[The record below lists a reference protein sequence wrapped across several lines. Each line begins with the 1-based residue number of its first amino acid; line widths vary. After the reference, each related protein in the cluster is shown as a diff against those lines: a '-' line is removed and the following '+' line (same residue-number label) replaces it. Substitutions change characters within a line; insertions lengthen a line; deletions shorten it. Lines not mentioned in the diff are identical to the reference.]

1 MFCYIYIMNIS
12 KIFQLTEK
20 DKAAYKLLID
30 KIDLNDASKIIDMLN
45 SKLDT
50 MTTTKSLN
58 SIETDLIKYVSVL
71 VNIYQ
76 TYPDLTDSIKRRIIF
91 ALSYFCDSNDDIPD
105 VVPEIGYLDD
115 AIVARWVI
123 ESVGQELPEVSLA

>member
-1 MFCYIYIMNIS
+1 MNIS
-12 KIFQLTEK
+12 KIFQLTEE
-20 DKAAYKLLID
+20 DKAEYNLLID

-50 MTTTKSLN
+50 MTTSKSLN

-71 VNIYQ
+71 LNIYQ
-76 TYPDLTDSIKRRIIF
+76 TYPDLTDSIKRRILF
-91 ALSYFCDSNDDIPD
+91 DLSYFCDSNDDIPD

-115 AIVARWVI
+115 AVVARWVI
-123 ESVGQELPEVSLA
+123 ESIGRELPDVSLA

>member
-1 MFCYIYIMNIS
+1 MNIS
-12 KIFQLTEK
+12 KIFQLTEE
-20 DKAAYKLLID
+20 DKAEYNLLIN

-50 MTTTKSLN
+50 MTTSKSLN

-71 VNIYQ
+71 LNIYQ
-76 TYPDLTDSIKRRIIF
+76 TYPDLTDSIKRRILF

-115 AIVARWVI
+115 AVVARWVI
-123 ESVGQELPEVSLA
+123 ESIGRELPDVSLA

>member
-1 MFCYIYIMNIS
+1 MNIS
-12 KIFQLTEK
+12 KIFQLTEE
-20 DKAAYKLLID
+20 DKAEYQLLID
-30 KIDLNDASKIIDMLN
+30 KIDLNDASKIIDMLK

-50 MTTTKSLN
+50 MTTSKSLN

-71 VNIYQ
+71 LNIYQ
-76 TYPDLTDSIKRRIIF
+76 TYPDLTDSIKRRIVF

-115 AIVARWVI
+115 AVVARWVI
-123 ESVGQELPEVSLA
+123 DSVGQELPEVSLA

>member
-1 MFCYIYIMNIS
+1 MNIS
-12 KIFQLTEK
+12 KIFQLTEE
-20 DKAAYKLLID
+20 DKAKYKLLID

-50 MTTTKSLN
+50 MATSKSLN

-71 VNIYQ
+71 LNIYQ
-76 TYPDLTDSIKRRIIF
+76 TYPDLTASIKRRILF

-105 VVPEIGYLDD
+105 IVPEIGYLDD
-115 AIVARWVI
+115 AVVARWVI
-123 ESVGQELPEVSLA
+123 ESIGRELPDVSLA

>member
-1 MFCYIYIMNIS
+1 MNIS
-12 KIFQLTEK
+12 KIFQLTEE
-20 DKAAYKLLID
+20 DKAEYKLLID

-50 MTTTKSLN
+50 MTTSKSLN

-71 VNIYQ
+71 LNIYQ

-115 AIVARWVI
+115 AVVARWVI
-123 ESVGQELPEVSLA
+123 ESVVQELPEVSLA

>member
-1 MFCYIYIMNIS
+1 MNIS
-12 KIFQLTEK
+12 KIFQLTEE
-20 DKAAYKLLID
+20 DKAEYKLLID
-30 KIDLNDASKIIDMLN
+30 KIDLDEAYKIIDMLN

-50 MTTTKSLN
+50 MTTSKSLN

-71 VNIYQ
+71 LNIYQ
-76 TYPDLTDSIKRRIIF
+76 TYPDLTDSIKRRILF

-115 AIVARWVI
+115 AVVARWVI
-123 ESVGQELPEVSLA
+123 ESIGRELPDVSLA

>member
-1 MFCYIYIMNIS
+1 MNIS
-12 KIFQLTEK
+12 KIFQLTEE
-20 DKAAYKLLID
+20 DKAVYKLLID

-45 SKLDT
+45 SKLET
-50 MTTTKSLN
+50 MTTSKILN

-71 VNIYQ
+71 LNIYQ
-76 TYPDLTDSIKRRIIF
+76 TYPDLTDSIRRRIIF

-115 AIVARWVI
+115 AVVARWVI
-123 ESVGQELPEVSLA
+123 ESIGRELPDVSLA

>member
-1 MFCYIYIMNIS
+1 MNIS
-12 KIFQLTEK
+12 KIFQLTEE
-20 DKAAYKLLID
+20 DKAEYQLLID
-30 KIDLNDASKIIDMLN
+30 KIDLNDASKIINMLN

-50 MTTTKSLN
+50 MTTSKSLN

-71 VNIYQ
+71 LNIYQ

-115 AIVARWVI
+115 AVVARWVI
-123 ESVGQELPEVSLA
+123 ESVGKELPGVSLA

>member
-1 MFCYIYIMNIS
+1 MNIS
-12 KIFQLTEK
+12 KIFQLTEE
-20 DKAAYKLLID
+20 DKAEYKLLID

-50 MTTTKSLN
+50 MATSKSLN

-71 VNIYQ
+71 LNIYQ
-76 TYPDLTDSIKRRIIF
+76 TYPDLTASIKRRILF

-105 VVPEIGYLDD
+105 IVPEIGYLDD
-115 AIVARWVI
+115 AVVARWVI
-123 ESVGQELPEVSLA
+123 ESIGKELPDVSLA

>member
-1 MFCYIYIMNIS
+1 MNIS
-12 KIFQLTEK
+12 KIFQLTEE
-20 DKAAYKLLID
+20 DKADYRLLID

-50 MTTTKSLN
+50 MTTSKSLN

-71 VNIYQ
+71 LNIYQ
-76 TYPDLTDSIKRRIIF
+76 TYPDLTDSIKRRILF

-115 AIVARWVI
+115 AVVARWVI
-123 ESVGQELPEVSLA
+123 ESIGRELPDVSLA

>member
-1 MFCYIYIMNIS
+1 MNIS
-12 KIFQLTEK
+12 KIFQLTEE
-20 DKAAYKLLID
+20 DKADYKLLID

-50 MTTTKSLN
+50 MTTSKSLN

-71 VNIYQ
+71 LNIYQ
-76 TYPDLTDSIKRRIIF
+76 TYPDLTDSIKRRILF

-115 AIVARWVI
+115 AVVAKWVI
-123 ESVGQELPEVSLA
+123 ESIGRELPDVSLA

>member
-1 MFCYIYIMNIS
+1 MNIS
-12 KIFQLTEK
+12 KIFQLTEE
-20 DKAAYKLLID
+20 DKAEYNLLID

-50 MTTTKSLN
+50 MTTSKSLN

-71 VNIYQ
+71 LNIYQ
-76 TYPDLTDSIKRRIIF
+76 TYPDLTDSIKRRILF

-115 AIVARWVI
+115 AVVARWVI
-123 ESVGQELPEVSLA
+123 ESVGRELPDVSLA

>member
-1 MFCYIYIMNIS
+1 MNIS
-12 KIFQLTEK
+12 KIFQLTEE
-20 DKAAYKLLID
+20 DKAEYKLLID

-50 MTTTKSLN
+50 MATSRSLN

-71 VNIYQ
+71 LNIYQ
-76 TYPDLTDSIKRRIIF
+76 TYPDLTDSIKRRILF

-115 AIVARWVI
+115 AVVARWVI
-123 ESVGQELPEVSLA
+123 ESIGRELPDVSLA